1 MLAPNLGIYNE
12 LTLFSSFFPFL
23 ALKHLLEVPIRG
35 KEMEATSAVEPAV
48 VAEPVGQGLLAMMEV
63 HANPPATERVVNEL
77 EQVVAARRRAVEA
90 ASQQSRQMAEMYLKI
105 SELLELLHERMM
117 QERSLSLTIS
127 QGFEQMEQRIKES
140 EERQIQTLEE
150 TLKHWSSERKLQ
162 NEERMVAMESYQ
174 VHAQMEVNRL
184 LRIMWLGTGL
194 AAAGAGL
201 ALVLQS
207 N

>member
-1 MLAPNLGIYNE
+1 
-12 LTLFSSFFPFL
+12 
-23 ALKHLLEVPIRG
+23 
-35 KEMEATSAVEPAV
+35 MEATTAIEPEI

-63 HANPPATERVVNEL
+63 HANPPATERVMNEL
-77 EQVVAARRRAVEA
+77 EQVVVARRRAVEA
-90 ASQQSRQMAEMYLKI
+90 AEQQSRQMAEMYLKI
-105 SELLELLHERMM
+105 SELLELLHDRMM
-117 QERSLSLTIS
+117 QETSLSLAIS
-127 QGFEQMEQRIKES
+127 QGFEQMEQRIQES

-174 VHAQMEVNRL
+174 VHAQLEVNRL

-201 ALVLQS
+201 ALVLQG